1 MSVVRPWS
9 RIPARP
15 SPRSIWSRLF
25 WPYFA
30 VFVVGLYGQ
39 PVLHAIRKATGSL
52 PREAASAAIGWAL
65 AWLMVAAVVGG
76 WSGGPWMLRRA
87 TTSWV
92 LPSRFGPAVL
102 ARSSVSLIV
111 LSSIGGAVS
120 GAGIVLGF
128 QQAGR
133 PRPDGW
139 LVVGAGSGLAL
150 AVMAVSAAMLVQ
162 PRRAAT
168 TSFAAALAIAAVVLG
183 AAEVRALGST
193 PALGAVSAG
202 SSVPAGHVWAELA
215 LAGLAAVA
223 AVLTTAQARFERI
236 DARARALAPLSV
248 ILFNR
253 DLRSLRSL
261 GHALTGE
268 QPRVLTTARL
278 SRLGRIPDRHR
289 SSLRRSPL
297 RRVHRVAMLV
307 AMSTWGWWMMSLGT
321 LAGAL
326 AVVVA
331 AWLLA
336 FEAAEPLGQELDRP
350 VLVPGAPLG
359 HRLRHLAMTSV
370 VVAPALLAP
379 ALLLF
384 PGLGFDAVASA
395 MVAVGPGLIVASIA
409 GAGHSLLRPES
420 TFGPEALI
428 APEAFGFMVIQRESI
443 PPLLV
448 ALGLLPLISHDRWLG
463 SISAAVVPGVRG
475 LAVATVA
482 LLVVI
487 GVATWR
493 ERRSERTQR

>member
-9 RIPARP
+9 RVPARP
-15 SPRSIWSRLF
+15 SQRSIWSRLF

-39 PVLHAIRKATGSL
+39 PVLHGIRKATGSL

-65 AWLMVAAVVGG
+65 AWLLVAAVAGG

-111 LSSIGGAVS
+111 LSSIGGAVA

-128 QQAGR
+128 QQSGA

-139 LVVGAGSGLAL
+139 LAVGAASGLAL

-168 TSFAAALAIAAVVLG
+168 TSATAIVAVAAVALG
-183 AAEVRALGST
+183 VAEMRALGAT

-202 SSVPAGHVWAELA
+202 SPVHARYVWAELA
-215 LAGLAAVA
+215 LAGLVA
-223 AVLTTAQARFERI
+223 GVAVLATAHARFERI
-236 DARARALAPLSV
+236 DARARALAPLSIV
-248 ILFNR
+248 LFNR

-268 QPRVLTTARL
+268 QPRTLTTARQ

-297 RRVHRVAMLV
+297 RRLHRVGMLV
-307 AMSTWGWWMMSLGT
+307 AASTWGWWLLSLGT

-326 AVVVA
+326 AVVVP

-336 FEAAEPLGQELDRP
+336 FEAAEPFGQELDRP

-370 VVAPALLAP
+370 VAMPGLLAP
-379 ALLLF
+379 ALLLL
-384 PGLGFDAVASA
+384 PGLGFDAVAST
-395 MVAVGPGLIVASIA
+395 MVAIGPALVVAATA

-420 TFGPEALI
+420 TFGPEALM
-428 APEAFGFMVIQRESI
+428 APEAFGFLVIQRESI

-448 ALGLLPLISHDRWLG
+448 ALGLLPLISHDRWFG
-463 SISAAVVPGVRG
+463 SISAAVMAGVRG
-475 LAVATVA
+475 LAIASVA